1 MTTPNTISFTRSSL
15 LRFTKLYN
23 QERDSEAFFFQGSQF
38 LPSYAR
44 YLIEY
49 LAGQLEMRFQIDG
62 AGFIELRTGRE

>member
-1 MTTPNTISFTRSSL
+1 MTTISFTRASL

-49 LAGQLEMRFQIDG
+49 LANQFGLDFQAAADG
-62 AGFIELRTGRE
+62 AIKLGGKSARRL